1 MANSQKILRVIEEP
15 EPTDTLL
22 PFASVP
28 PIANQTNED
37 LVCGFCASAVAASV
51 SPRDLYVATAALL
64 RNRMPSRLLL
74 TCAACG
80 KHNLIP
86 QPMID

>member
-1 MANSQKILRVIEEP
+1 MANSRRILRIIEEP
-15 EPTDTLL
+15 EPTDTAL

-28 PIANQTNED
+28 PIVKKGTED
-37 LVCGFCASAVAASV
+37 LVCGSCDSVIAASV
-51 SPRDLYVATAALL
+51 APIDVYTATAALL

-80 KHNLIP
+80 QYNLVP
-86 QPMID
+86 PPMID